1 MDHELTKKIR
11 AWLETPEEQRDL
23 EEGALLVLRL
33 SNNRIMYQGFQRNL
47 KRSAKM
53 IAYQLQKYYNFRVQ
67 DLTHQEVAEMAAEVQ
82 KIVEKDNLQAIPPL
96 AKSSES
102 VGESP
107 SPELIAAIK
116 KGKRVDHDSLPEDIQ
131 ALYIENLNIL
141 QRMRNLHAKLEL
153 LSVENATCPDSER
166 YPFLKELIALDK
178 QYHENW
184 HTYDHFKV
192 GSPTQPEQGC
202 GGESGSTTRPDG
214 DGVAS
219 QCEVVAERDEA
230 ASTPVQD
237 SADKSAETRP
247 ASEPALTEEQPAA
260 IPAKVSKAKKATT
273 TKRSTKKAKAE

>member
-11 AWLETPEEQRDL
+11 AWLDTPEEQRDL

-53 IAYQLQKYYNFRVQ
+53 IAYQLQKYYNFRVK
-67 DLTHQEVAEMAAEVQ
+67 DLTHQEVAEMAAEVK

-107 SPELIAAIK
+107 SAELIAAIK

-131 ALYIENLNIL
+131 ALYIGNLNIL

-153 LSVENATCPDSER
+153 LSVENSTCPDSER

-184 HTYDHFKV
+184 HTYDHFVLSGAPAPVAPATEEKV
-192 GSPTQPEQGC
+192 E
-202 GGESGSTTRPDG
+202 EKN
-214 DGVAS
+214 
-219 QCEVVAERDEA
+219 EEEA

-260 IPAKVSKAKKATT
+260 IPAEPKKKATT

>member
-53 IAYQLQKYYNFRVQ
+53 IAYQLQKYYNFRVK
-67 DLTHQEVAEMAAEVQ
+67 DLTHQEVAEMAAEVK

-107 SPELIAAIK
+107 SPELVAAIK
-116 KGKRVDHDSLPEDIQ
+116 KGKRVDHDTLPEDIQ

-184 HTYDHFKV
+184 HTYDHFV
-192 GSPTQPEQGC
+192 L
-202 GGESGSTTRPDG
+202 SGAAAP
-214 DGVAS
+214 V
-219 QCEVVAERDEA
+219 EEKNEEEA

-247 ASEPALTEEQPAA
+247 ASEPAGTEEQPAA

>member
-53 IAYQLQKYYNFRVQ
+53 IAYQLQKYYNFRVK
-67 DLTHQEVAEMAAEVQ
+67 DLTHQEVAEMAAEVK

-116 KGKRVDHDSLPEDIQ
+116 KGKRVDHDTLPEDIQ

-184 HTYDHFKV
+184 HTYDHFVLSGAAAPVAPATEEKV
-192 GSPTQPEQGC
+192 E
-202 GGESGSTTRPDG
+202 E
-214 DGVAS
+214 
-219 QCEVVAERDEA
+219 EA

-247 ASEPALTEEQPAA
+247 ASEPAATDEQPAA
-260 IPAKVSKAKKATT
+260 IPAKVSKTKKATT

>member
-53 IAYQLQKYYNFRVQ
+53 IAYQLQKYYNFRVK

-82 KIVEKDNLQAIPPL
+82 KIVEKDNLQAIPAL

-107 SPELIAAIK
+107 SPELVAAIK
-116 KGKRVDHDSLPEDIQ
+116 KGKRVDHDTLPEDIQ

-153 LSVENATCPDSER
+153 LSVENSTCPDSER

-184 HTYDHFKV
+184 HTYDHFV
-192 GSPTQPEQGC
+192 LSGDPTSPAVPVE
-202 GGESGSTTRPDG
+202 E
-214 DGVAS
+214 
-219 QCEVVAERDEA
+219 EA

-260 IPAKVSKAKKATT
+260 IPAEPKKKATRKASTKST
-273 TKRSTKKAKAE
+273 TSKSTKKA

>member
-67 DLTHQEVAEMAAEVQ
+67 DLTHQEVAEMAAEVK
-82 KIVEKDNLQAIPPL
+82 KIVEKDNLQAIPAL

-107 SPELIAAIK
+107 SPELVAAIK
-116 KGKRVDHDSLPEDIQ
+116 KGKRVDHDTLPEDIQ

-153 LSVENATCPDSER
+153 LSVENSTCPDSER

-184 HTYDHFKV
+184 HTYDHFV
-192 GSPTQPEQGC
+192 L
-202 GGESGSTTRPDG
+202 SGAAAP
-214 DGVAS
+214 V
-219 QCEVVAERDEA
+219 EEKNEEEA

-247 ASEPALTEEQPAA
+247 ASEPAGTDEQPAA
-260 IPAKVSKAKKATT
+260 IPAEPKKKATRKASTKST
-273 TKRSTKKAKAE
+273 TSKSTKKA